1 MFLTIRVIMRAA
13 RIILNFFQYIHVC
26 MFVCLFVFSA
36 TFINNS
42 AISWRSVLLVE
53 VTEVYVENHRPVAIH
68 WQTLSHNFISS
79 TPRHE
84 RGSKLSTLLVIDTDG
99 IGSYKSIYY
108 TITTTKA
115 PHKIVFRNEMHPY
128 LPQ

>member
-26 MFVCLFVFSA
+26 MFVCLFVFSV

-68 WQTLSHNFISS
+68 
-79 TPRHE
+79 
-84 RGSKLSTLLVIDTDG
+84 
-99 IGSYKSIYY
+99 
-108 TITTTKA
+108 
-115 PHKIVFRNEMHPY
+115 
-128 LPQ
+128 